1 MNEENDFL
9 AEHRPWEIADVVV
22 AGELGQPALTGRYGN
37 VVTATEPAQVTKRQ
51 S

>member
-1 MNEENDFL
+1 
-9 AEHRPWEIADVVV
+9 V